1 MDDVELRALLYRC
14 LDGDDEAAQELASRL
29 SPLVK
34 GMARRFACGAAES
47 EDYYQ
52 VGMIGLLKAVRRFNF
67 DAPVKFTT
75 FAVAWIKGEML
86 SYRRKHR
93 SPVKISRSLWEQ
105 ARVLSICREQLAHH
119 LQREPTVSELSRA
132 AGIPVEEIALIM
144 ESALPLSALE
154 EETAASREGA
164 SQEEELV
171 DRLILR
177 EGIMQ
182 LTPIERKIIVLRFF
196 QEQTQTQIGEAL
208 TLSQR
213 QVSRLEKRILGQ
225 LRRYLQS

>member
-1 MDDVELRALLYRC
+1 MDDEELRALLRRY
-14 LDGDDEAAQELASRL
+14 LDGDEEAARELTSRI

-34 GMARRFACGAAES
+34 GMARRFACGAAEF

-52 VGMIGLLKAVRRFNF
+52 VGMIGLLKAARRFNF

-86 SYRRKHR
+86 GYRRKHH
-93 SPVKISRSLWEQ
+93 SPVKISRALWEQ
-105 ARVLSICREQLAHH
+105 AKALSICRDQLSQQ

-132 AGIPVEEIALIM
+132 AGIPVEDIALIM
-144 ESALPLSALE
+144 ESSLPLSALE

-164 SQEEELV
+164 GQEEELI
-171 DRLILR
+171 DRLSLR

-196 QEQTQTQIGEAL
+196 QEQTQAQIGQAL

-213 QVSRLEKRILGQ
+213 QVSRLEKRILGR

>member
-1 MDDVELRALLYRC
+1 MDEELRALLHRYRG
-14 LDGDDEAAQELASRL
+14 GDDEAAQELTSRV
-29 SPLVK
+29 SPLIK
-34 GMARRFACGAAES
+34 GLARRFAAGEAES

-52 VGMIGLLKAVRRFNF
+52 VGMIGLLKAARRFDF

-86 SYRRKHR
+86 NYRRKHA

-105 ARVLSICREQLAHH
+105 SRVLSLCREQLVHQ
-119 LQREPTVSELSRA
+119 LQREPTVSELSGA
-132 AGIPVEEIALIM
+132 TGFPVEEIALIM

-154 EETAASREGA
+154 EETAATREGA

-171 DRLILR
+171 DRLSLR
-177 EGIMQ
+177 EGMMQ

-196 QEQTQTQIGEAL
+196 QEQTQAQIGQAL